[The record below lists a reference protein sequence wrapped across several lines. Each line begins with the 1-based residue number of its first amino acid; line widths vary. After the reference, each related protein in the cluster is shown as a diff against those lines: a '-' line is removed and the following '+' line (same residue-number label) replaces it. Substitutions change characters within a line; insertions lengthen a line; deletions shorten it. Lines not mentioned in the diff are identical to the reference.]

1 MERVPTTFSY
11 FYMAFNSTLPVNA
24 SPVSSSELRDQFN
37 GLKDLIDALTT
48 QVNGLVAQ
56 CNSLQGDLDSLSDTV
71 AEGFPDRPTFDEAL
85 AMIEST
91 AATNIDSI
99 GTLSQTFSTPPTPAE
114 LNPVVTK
121 LNAVITGLK
130 A

>member
-1 MERVPTTFSY
+1 
-11 FYMAFNSTLPVNA
+11 
-24 SPVSSSELRDQFN
+24 
-37 GLKDLIDALTT
+37 LKDLIDTLTT
-48 QVNGLVAQ
+48 QVSGLQAQ
-56 CNSLQGDLDSLSDTV
+56 LNALQGQVEDLSDSV
-71 AEGFPDRPTFDEAL
+71 ADELPTRPTFDEVQ
-85 AMIEST
+85 AMIESV

-99 GTLSQTFSTPPTPAE
+99 STLSQTFSSPPTPAE